1 MYSILEQVFL
11 FGTAWLW
18 EYFLSS
24 SRSQNP
30 HHSQLIPKH
39 LFGNYDKFTMIMM
52 TSLEKFAMTTKTY
65 LKKFSMMGKDLL
77 KKFLMTFSIH
87 YQDHHCIANYHHLL
101 WHHHHHQILYLC
113 LIKNDISCWGTDHIS
128 VFFFSNTQLCIVI
141 GQKVENFKNNLNWKF
156 GFERCW
162 CYKQNQPT
170 PEFEVETLF
179 WFWQNWKLFLYFCN
193 CVCVFVYFCVS
204 VFLYLSSPLYPEHGH
219 WAATFNNFD

>member
-1 MYSILEQVFL
+1 MLRHHHHHQDHHCIANYHHHHQHH
-11 FGTAWLW
+11 
-18 EYFLSS
+18 
-24 SRSQNP
+24 P
-30 HHSQLIPKH
+30 HQDGAIHATECITVQLGFKSVDVP
-39 LFGNYDKFTMIMM
+39 
-52 TSLEKFAMTTKTY
+52 
-65 LKKFSMMGKDLL
+65 
-77 KKFLMTFSIH
+77 IH
-87 YQDHHCIANYHHLL
+87 HQDHHCIANYHHLL

-113 LIKNDISCWGTDHIS
+113 LIKNDISCWGTDYIS

-141 GQKVENFKNNLNWKF
+141 GQEVENFKNNLNWKF

-162 CYKQNQPT
+162 CYKQNLPS

>member
-1 MYSILEQVFL
+1 ML
-11 FGTAWLW
+11 
-18 EYFLSS
+18 
-24 SRSQNP
+24 R
-30 HHSQLIPKH
+30 HHHHQHQDHHCIANYHHHHHHHHHQDGATHATECITVQLGFKSVDVP
-39 LFGNYDKFTMIMM
+39 
-52 TSLEKFAMTTKTY
+52 
-65 LKKFSMMGKDLL
+65 
-77 KKFLMTFSIH
+77 IH
-87 YQDHHCIANYHHLL
+87 HQDHHCIANYHHLL

>member
-1 MYSILEQVFL
+1 MRLALKRKRVLIWVSQPMYSILEQVFL

-87 YQDHHCIANYHHLL
+87 YQDHHCIANYHHHQYHHHLL
-101 WHHHHHQILYLC
+101 WHHHHHSDFVFVLSAKLYLC
-113 LIKNDISCWGTDHIS
+113 ICLWHC
-128 VFFFSNTQLCIVI
+128 LCIFV
-141 GQKVENFKNNLNWKF
+141 
-156 GFERCW
+156 
-162 CYKQNQPT
+162 
-170 PEFEVETLF
+170 
-179 WFWQNWKLFLYFCN
+179 FLYF
-193 CVCVFVYFCVS
+193 VFS
-204 VFLYLSSPLYPEHGH
+204 SLSTTRQ
-219 WAATFNNFD
+219 WAGDVRNFIRIN